1 MISILRSHT
10 QASSYAVM
18 VNSLLA
24 VSYLAYMPLG
34 DPHGG
39 SFIYTDE
46 GLPKGVAMV
55 SIPVKNLKRSIEFYT
70 RLLGMKLLSEGENV
84 AILSVGKDMIVLRVS
99 DRTGAN
105 TGLFLSTESPYDL
118 HRRLVD
124 EGVKFIIDPKR
135 IDIGLITTFADIDG
149 NIVGAIEIRK

>member
-1 MISILRSHT
+1 
-10 QASSYAVM
+10 
-18 VNSLLA
+18 
-24 VSYLAYMPLG
+24 MPLG

-39 SFIYTDE
+39 NFTYTDE

-55 SIPVKNLKRSIEFYT
+55 SIPVKNLKRSISFYCE
-70 RLLGMKLLSEGENV
+70 LLGFKILSEGENV
-84 AILSVGKDMIVLRVS
+84 AILSVGKDMVVLRVS
-99 DRTGAN
+99 DRTGVD

-135 IDIGLITTFADIDG
+135 IDIGLITTFTDIDG
-149 NIVGAIEIRK
+149 NIIGAIEIGN